1 MDRKAYDTYE
11 HGMMLTIS
19 NVLCYQLYL
28 TTHALDKGFG
38 GRRFEYEAVHDPH
51 RGRRHQV

>member
-38 GRRFEYEAVHDPH
+38 RRFEYEAVHDPH